1 MSLVEYKNKNCG
13 KSEVKCHLMYA
24 VYFLKITNCKLPF
37 LQAIL
42 ANA

>member
-1 MSLVEYKNKNCG
+1 MRLVECKNKNSG

-24 VYFLKITNCKLPF
+24 LYFLKITTYKLPPW
-37 LQAIL
+37 QAIL

>member
-1 MSLVEYKNKNCG
+1 MSLVEYKNKNGG

-24 VYFLKITNCKLPF
+24 VYFLKSTTCKLPSW
-37 LQAIL
+37 QAIL